1 MRFFK
6 GLRYSE
12 NEQLLHCQLTL
23 SPKKEKKKAVVALAA
38 VCKKL
43 AMDRPKTDSELQ
55 QEQADEEFARQ
66 LQEQLNQPSPPPNPV
81 HHQATPAESSQE
93 AADAALARQLQE
105 QINRQ
110 EAAAEATPHPRR
122 PSEEKIEVACPACTF
137 INHIKPSSS
146 AKHWKCS
153 QCREPLPNPSA
164 PTDRTAQRD
173 LVECKVCHSLNKL
186 PSTKSDAV
194 LCGGCYQELG
204 SSLKTAPPP
213 ESEENQRTV
222 QLRCGQCNVVNSVTV
237 GADVKKMEFI
247 CGGCGVLNTIVLD

>member
-1 MRFFK
+1 MRVATQPLK
-6 GLRYSE
+6 GTSSSE
-12 NEQLLHCQLTL
+12 LKT
-23 SPKKEKKKAVVALAA
+23 
-38 VCKKL
+38 
-43 AMDRPKTDSELQ
+43 MDRPKTESELQ

-66 LQEQLNQPSPPPNPV
+66 LQEQLNQPSPTTNQPPAQQP
-81 HHQATPAESSQE
+81 PAESSQE

-110 EAAAEATPHPRR
+110 EAAAEATHHSRR
-122 PSEEKIEVACPACTF
+122 NSEEKLEVACPACTF

-146 AKHWKCS
+146 AKHWRCS
-153 QCREPLPNPSA
+153 QCREPLPNPTA
-164 PTDRTAQRD
+164 PSDRNSQKD
-173 LVECKVCHSLNKL
+173 LVECKVCHSLNRL
-186 PSTKSDAV
+186 PATKSDAV

-213 ESEENQRTV
+213 EPEERQRTV
-222 QLRCGQCNVVNSVTV
+222 QLRCGQCNVINAVTV